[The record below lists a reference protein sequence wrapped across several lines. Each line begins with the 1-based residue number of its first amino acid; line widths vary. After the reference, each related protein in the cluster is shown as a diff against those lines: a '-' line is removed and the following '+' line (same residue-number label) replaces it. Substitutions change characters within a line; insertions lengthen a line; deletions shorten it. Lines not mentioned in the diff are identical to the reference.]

1 MNLKNT
7 RFCCSAILLAVISGT
22 GSLARAQSSP
32 GAAML
37 DCGGLPCIEATAADG
52 IRLKMLVDTG
62 NQYSLLDL
70 AKAKEL
76 GLKLDSIP
84 GTDGKPY
91 PNYFFATLKDT
102 KMGDASL
109 GDLKVLVTSLH
120 DGIAKGQMPQADGTL
135 AYTAFQDRILRIDYK
150 ARRVEAPS
158 TVAACTADCG
168 ELTTPTFGK
177 KGPPIVVTTG
187 FKVNGKPVSMQI
199 DTLYS
204 GSMLIFP
211 TSVEK
216 LNLQQQAA
224 STTTRFFPFTDGG
237 VDMLKGSAETESFGD
252 TVLQKN
258 APLYFV
264 TPKVHTP
271 DGMFDG
277 TVGHEL
283 FTGHVLVMDFHSRK
297 AWLL

>member
-1 MNLKNT
+1 MCAENK
-7 RFCCSAILLAVISGT
+7 RFFRFTVLTAMIVGIGIPAP
-22 GSLARAQSSP
+22 AQLSP
-32 GAAML
+32 GALML
-37 DCGGLPCIEATAADG
+37 DCGGLPCVEATAVDG
-52 IRLKMLVDTG
+52 LHLKMLVDTG
-62 NQYSLLDL
+62 NQYSLLDM
-70 AKAKEL
+70 AKAKDL
-76 GLKLDSIP
+76 GLKLDPIP
-84 GTDGKPY
+84 GPDGKPY
-91 PNYFFATLKDT
+91 PNYFFATLKDA

-109 GDLKVLVTSLH
+109 GDLKLLVTNLH
-120 DGIAKGQMPQADGTL
+120 DDMAKGQMPQADGTL
-135 AYTAFQDRILRIDYK
+135 AYTAFKDRILRIDYK
-150 ARRVEAPS
+150 AHRVEVPP

-187 FKVNGKPVSMQI
+187 FKVNGEPVSMQI

-224 STTTRFFPFTDGG
+224 STATRFFPFTDGG
-237 VDMLKGSAETESFGD
+237 VDMLKGSAQIESFGNM
-252 TVLQKN
+252 VLQKN
-258 APLYFV
+258 APLYFA
-264 TPKVHTP
+264 TQKVHTP

-277 TVGHEL
+277 TVGQEL
-283 FTGHVLVMDFHSRK
+283 FAGHVLVMDFHSRK